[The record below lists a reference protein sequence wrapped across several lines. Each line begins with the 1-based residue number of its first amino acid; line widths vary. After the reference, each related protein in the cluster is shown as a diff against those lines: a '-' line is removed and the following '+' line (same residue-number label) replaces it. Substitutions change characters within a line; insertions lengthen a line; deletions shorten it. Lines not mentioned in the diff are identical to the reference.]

1 VSPGDDRAPGIEG
14 ALVGALIALVAFVYL
29 GVTVS
34 LAPPGPFDS
43 GLRDALMTGLGT
55 GPIGGLLDGL
65 NTLGSLEAGAILTI
79 ALAGLL
85 VGLRRPGAA
94 VAIASTW
101 IAEGVSSIAKE
112 LLQRPRPA
120 GALAESALSETWS
133 YPSGHVVRATAVV
146 AVLVWLAL
154 GSRGRD
160 WLRRTLI
167 ALAVGLVAGLVMGVA
182 RVATGAHWPTD
193 VVGGVLLGTVY
204 VLAFG
209 VAAEG
214 VRRARAGARR
224 LPPSPGPGS
233 A

>member
-1 VSPGDDRAPGIEG
+1 VSPGDDRAPGLEG

-29 GVTVS
+29 GVSVS
-34 LAPPGPFDS
+34 LAPPGPVDS
-43 GLRDALMTGLGT
+43 GLRDSLMTGLGT
-55 GPIGGLLDGL
+55 GPLGSLLDGL

-79 ALAGLL
+79 AVGGLL
-85 VGLRRPGAA
+85 LGLRRPDAA
-94 VAIASTW
+94 LAIASTW

-112 LLQRPRPA
+112 LFQRPRPS
-120 GALAESALSETWS
+120 GALVPSALSETWS

-193 VVGGVLLGTVY
+193 VVGGLLLGAVY

-224 LPPSPGPGS
+224 PPPSPGPGS